1 MKVSN
6 VLFEK
11 IKPEDTALIQLI
23 ADWYLKEWHIP
34 AGTTIQKL
42 SIPAT
47 EAVPFQIIMSIDN
60 VPIATGGLY
69 YHVALLDREPKF
81 NIYGPWLAL
90 VYTTTENRNKGYGA
104 LLCEKIEDVAKDL
117 GLKEI
122 FLFTHTAES
131 LYTRLGWTPFERL
144 AIKDRNIVVMKKEL
158 EPM

>member
-1 MKVSN
+1 MTATTISYKKVSS
-6 VLFEK
+6 
-11 IKPEDTALIQLI
+11 EDITNIHLI

-69 YHVALLDREPKF
+69 YHVALLDIEPQF

-104 LLCEKIEDVAKDL
+104 LLCEKIEEHAKEL
-117 GLKEI
+117 KLKEI
-122 FLFTHTAES
+122 YLFTHTAES
-131 LYTRLGWTPFERL
+131 LYIRLGWTPFERL
-144 AIKDRNIVVMKKEL
+144 AIKDINIVVMKKEL
-158 EPM
+158 KPM

>member
-11 IKPEDTALIQLI
+11 IKPEDTALIHLI

-104 LLCEKIEDVAKDL
+104 LLCKKIEELAKEL
-117 GLKEI
+117 KLKEI

-131 LYTRLGWTPFERL
+131 LYISLGWIPFERI
-144 AIKDRNIVVMKKEL
+144 AIKDRNIVVMKKVL